1 MFLRGLHQG
10 LGVLPRGLPISSL
23 KKNLQGQGGNSV
35 VKALSAKADYL
46 SSSSGSTWWKEQS
59 GSHTCLLTCTHVPRH
74 VRTHFPRQ
82 KINNFI
88 TFFCVCTDTHLPLGI
103 ELRSTDLAVSTLTH
117 GTISMVLFFPFY
129 LVLADLKFTM

>member
-1 MFLRGLHQG
+1 MVEGAKWLPHMSSDLHTRAEACSHP
-10 LGVLPRGLPISSL
+10 LP
-23 KKNLQGQGGNSV
+23 
-35 VKALSAKADYL
+35 KA
-46 SSSSGSTWWKEQS
+46 EE
-59 GSHTCLLTCTHVPRH
+59 
-74 VRTHFPRQ
+74 
-82 KINNFI
+82 NNFI